1 MTNLT
6 LQVQQLNF
14 ILHMTS
20 LSSYKNATNSL
31 KQNENFAWWMK
42 KRKGK
47 NTKNKQN
54 NILKLLPAGKSVWI
68 NNFGYAF
75 INENPNIISFEN
87 KKNKKFLEKINHKGK
102 ILYSENSL
110 SKTTLQYITKYQK
123 PTSVVLRYGHQ
134 YTDLKNTAKKLNDI
148 IKYLPNTNIFIIL
161 EFEHIYYNRLR
172 YTQKHFTNSLLKL
185 LSQSFKFKELSFF
198 DTLLYDDIYK

>member
-1 MTNLT
+1 
-6 LQVQQLNF
+6 
-14 ILHMTS
+14 MTS

-31 KQNENFAWWMK
+31 KQNYSTYFLQIENFAWWMK

-102 ILYSENSL
+102 IL
-110 SKTTLQYITKYQK
+110 
-123 PTSVVLRYGHQ
+123 
-134 YTDLKNTAKKLNDI
+134 
-148 IKYLPNTNIFIIL
+148 
-161 EFEHIYYNRLR
+161 
-172 YTQKHFTNSLLKL
+172 
-185 LSQSFKFKELSFF
+185 
-198 DTLLYDDIYK
+198 

>member
-1 MTNLT
+1 
-6 LQVQQLNF
+6 
-14 ILHMTS
+14 MTS
-20 LSSYKNATNSL
+20 LSSYKNAKNNL
-31 KQNENFAWWMK
+31 KQYYSTYFLQIENFSWWMK

-47 NTKNKQN
+47 NTKNKQS
-54 NILKLLPAGKSVWI
+54 NILKLLPKGTSIWL

-75 INENPNIISFEN
+75 IDENPNIISFEN
-87 KKNKKFLEKINHKGK
+87 KKNKKFLEKINHNGK
-102 ILYSENSL
+102 ILYSEDTL

-134 YTDLKNTAKKLNDI
+134 YTNLKTTAKKLNDI
-148 IKYLPNTNIFIIL
+148 IKCLPKTNIFIIL
-161 EFEHIYYNRLR
+161 EFEHIYYNRIR

-185 LSQSFKFKELSFF
+185 LSQPFKCKELSFF